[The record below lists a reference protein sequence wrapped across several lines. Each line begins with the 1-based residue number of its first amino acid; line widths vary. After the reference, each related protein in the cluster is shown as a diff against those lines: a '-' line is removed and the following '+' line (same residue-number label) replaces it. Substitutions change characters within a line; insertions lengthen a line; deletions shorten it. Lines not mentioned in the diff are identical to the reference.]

1 MSSNT
6 DLEKLKV
13 SELKDRLRAI
23 PGATLGGNKADLVNR
38 LQFYNS
44 LPAASTSTNDETL
57 ETDDISD
64 ELKHLEKKRE
74 IFDELYDYNS
84 IETLSKGD
92 LPLNFNGQVIND
104 YLTRDGSNKPS
115 ATLNT
120 NLLMFWQVCWV
131 IIKALLGWQSKL
143 LCTRQFNV

>member
-23 PGATLGGNKADLVNR
+23 PGATLGGNKADLVKR

-44 LPAASTSTNDETL
+44 LPAAASTSTNDETL

-64 ELKHLEKKRE
+64 DFKHLEKKRE

-84 IETLSKGD
+84 IETLSRSD

-104 YLTRDGSNKPS
+104 YLTKDGSSKP
-115 ATLNT
+115 AVKGKFFKCTF
-120 NLLMFWQVCWV
+120 NL
-131 IIKALLGWQSKL
+131 
-143 LCTRQFNV
+143 T